1 MTKPR
6 TTSTE
11 LANRK
16 TEHFLYKRF
25 EMLAINQFKWSGLPE
40 TIEERHIERVL
51 FNEGKV
57 LFFEDAELGL
67 LCLPAMEGQGV
78 NVYGDPLRYSA
89 TGFNQAFLDIPRDKC
104 VLIEN
109 NKLRMPTALA
119 VAYFVDQLY
128 EVVRTRDVNIQTLKA
143 PFFVVTDDKS
153 VLTFKK
159 ILEEIAKNNVA
170 VFGDKSY
177 NIEEAIKV
185 FQTGVKPLT
194 AELTDTYHDIM
205 NEALTYL
212 GINNANTD
220 KKERLITSEAD
231 SNNQFIDSCAQMFL
245 EARQR
250 ACEEIN
256 KKFGLSLSVELRCP
270 RAQEGEANV
279 EIKQQDKA
287 DNTSQ

>member
-1 MTKPR
+1 MTKQR
-6 TTSTE
+6 VTSTE

-51 FNEGKV
+51 FNEGQV

-177 NIEEAIKV
+177 NIEDAIKV

-270 RAQEGEANV
+270 RAQEGEPNV

-287 DNTSQ
+287 DNTNQ